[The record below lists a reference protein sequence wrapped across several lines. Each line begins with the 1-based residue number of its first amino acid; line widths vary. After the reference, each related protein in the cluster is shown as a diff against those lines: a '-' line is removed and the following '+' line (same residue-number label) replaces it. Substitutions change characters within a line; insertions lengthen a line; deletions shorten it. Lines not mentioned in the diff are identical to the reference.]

1 MDKTS
6 LTGVVLGFI
15 AIGAGMILKG
25 VNITALINPA
35 AILVILV
42 GTAASVIIAFPSS
55 EIKRI
60 PKLFGIIFK
69 EQNMPKPKDL
79 ILLFSD
85 MAQLARREGLLALES
100 RLDEIDDPFLKQG
113 LILAVDGQS
122 ADYIRDVL
130 SDEIDA
136 MEERHAAGAA
146 IFSQAGTYAP
156 TLGVLGA
163 VIGLIAALGNM
174 ENTDELGIAISG
186 AFVATLLGIFTGYV
200 LWHPFANKLKRKTH
214 EEIKLKEMMVEGIL
228 SILEGEA
235 PRIIEQKLS
244 SHLPASER
252 KGLFVENESEVAQNV
267 EA

>member
-25 VNITALINPA
+25 VDIAALINPA

-113 LILAVDGQS
+113 LILAVDGQN

-146 IFSQAGTYAP
+146 IFP
-156 TLGVLGA
+156 
-163 VIGLIAALGNM
+163 
-174 ENTDELGIAISG
+174 
-186 AFVATLLGIFTGYV
+186 
-200 LWHPFANKLKRKTH
+200 KRVR
-214 EEIKLKEMMVEGIL
+214 M
-228 SILEGEA
+228 
-235 PRIIEQKLS
+235 
-244 SHLPASER
+244 HLHW
-252 KGLFVENESEVAQNV
+252 GF
-267 EA
+267 